1 MMAAPNLDYLSIGEL
16 ISLEGRV
23 AVVTGGVKGIGLGVA
38 RRLAEAGA
46 DVLLADVDDE
56 RGPQAALELAEHG
69 GKALYQKVDVRN
81 PDKVEAAADAAV
93 SELGGLDIWAN
104 IAGVY
109 PVKADEFQ
117 VTRALGDTEWARMI
131 GINLT
136 GTFHGARAVARRMI
150 DAGKGGVIINIQS
163 TTTQKVPAPG
173 FSHYV
178 ASKGGIGALTKSL
191 AVELGPHGIR
201 VLSISPTMVATPG
214 NARAEAGPHGG
225 IRQCR
230 QSARAQRLTA
240 AAGPD
245 RDRGRDRACG
255 PVPGERPCGNHDGQ
269 CRRCG
274 CGRSCR
280 LIDAPLTVIT
290 GLPRT
295 RLSARAQA

>member
-1 MMAAPNLDYLSIGEL
+1 MAAPNLDSLPISRL

-23 AVVTGGVKGIGLGVA
+23 AVVTGGAKGIGLGVA

-46 DVLLADVDDE
+46 DVLLADLDDE
-56 RGPQAALELAEHG
+56 RGPQAALQLADHG
-69 GKALYQKVDVRN
+69 GRALYHQVDVRE
-81 PDKVEAAADAAV
+81 PAQVEAAADAAV

-109 PVKADEFQ
+109 PVKAEEFQ
-117 VTRALGDTEWARMI
+117 VTPALDDATWARMI

-136 GTFHGARAVARRMI
+136 GTFHGARAAAKRMI

-178 ASKGGIGALTKSL
+178 ASKGGIEALTKSL

-214 NARAEAGPHGG
+214 MLEQKPVLTEAFGNVGDPHELYG
-225 IRQCR
+225 
-230 QSARAQRLTA
+230 SRLPLGRIATEDEIGRVALFLASDLA
-240 AAGPD
+240 AIMTGSVVAADAGD
-245 RDRGRDRACG
+245 LA
-255 PVPGERPCGNHDGQ
+255 V
-269 CRRCG
+269 
-274 CGRSCR
+274 
-280 LIDAPLTVIT
+280 
-290 GLPRT
+290 
-295 RLSARAQA
+295 

>member
-1 MMAAPNLDYLSIGEL
+1 MAAPNLDSLPIDRL

-23 AVVTGGVKGIGLGVA
+23 AVVTGGAKGIGLGVA

-46 DVLLADVDDE
+46 DILVADVDD
-56 RGPQAALELAEHG
+56 RLGPQAAVDLAG
-69 GKALYQKVDVRN
+69 GGGRAVYHRVDVRN
-81 PDKVEAAADAAV
+81 PAEVEAAADAAV

-109 PVKADEFQ
+109 PVRAEEFQ
-117 VTRALGDTEWARMI
+117 VTPGLEDDEWARMI

-136 GTFHGARAVARRMI
+136 GTFHGARAAAKRMI

-178 ASKGGIGALTKSL
+178 ASKGGIEALTKSL

-214 NARAEAGPHGG
+214 MLEQKPVLTEAFGNVGDPHVLYG
-225 IRQCR
+225 
-230 QSARAQRLTA
+230 SRLPLGRIATEDEIGRVALFLASDLA
-240 AAGPD
+240 AVMTGSVVAADAGD
-245 RDRGRDRACG
+245 LA
-255 PVPGERPCGNHDGQ
+255 V
-269 CRRCG
+269 
-274 CGRSCR
+274 
-280 LIDAPLTVIT
+280 
-290 GLPRT
+290 
-295 RLSARAQA
+295 